1 MGVSRD
7 CNILALKALADAGE
21 GTVSDILNA
30 MDRVITYA
38 KTSGRR
44 SVVSMSFGGPCEQGG
59 EHLKFTFT
67 CSVSFLVSVSF
78 ALSNSYSFSF
88 LYFT

>member
-1 MGVSRD
+1 MLITGTIGGNNVGVSRD

-30 MDRVITYA
+30 LDRVTTYA

-44 SVVSMSFGGPCEQGG
+44 SVVSMSFGGPCEKGG
-59 EHLKFTFT
+59 VQLR
-67 CSVSFLVSVSF
+67 
-78 ALSNSYSFSF
+78 
-88 LYFT
+88 